1 MANRDTRDRLVRTA
15 FDQFFDRGYN
25 ATGVG
30 EIVAAIGVPKGSF
43 YTYFA
48 SKDALACEVV
58 DTYWAQGAKRLSRLA
73 RAADSPVS
81 GLRAYFHELRDKIV
95 ASDFR
100 RGCLIG
106 NFSAEMADQSETMRA
121 RLAAA
126 FGSWQG
132 AIADLIEQ
140 ARASGEIASGSDPAE
155 LAAILINSFEG
166 AIRRARAD
174 RSRTPFDQFD
184 RVFEALLGLNTDSA
198 RQASH
203 TSVRRPTQP
212 LEAPEEEPQRTATNL
227 PSLKTELS

>member
-15 FDQFFDRGYN
+15 FDMFFDRGYN

-48 SKDALACEVV
+48 SKDALACEVI

-73 RAADSPVS
+73 QAADSPVS
-81 GLRAYFHELRDKIV
+81 CLRTHFRELRDKIV

-121 RLAAA
+121 RLSAA
-126 FGSWQG
+126 FGGWQA
-132 AIADLIEQ
+132 AIADLIER
-140 ARASGEIASGSDPAE
+140 ARAQGEIASVSESAE
-155 LAAILINSFEG
+155 LAAILLNTFEG
-166 AIRRARAD
+166 AILRARAD
-174 RSRTPFDQFD
+174 RSRAPFDQFD
-184 RVFEALLGLNTDSA
+184 KVFETLLGLKAAYAGD
-198 RQASH
+198 
-203 TSVRRPTQP
+203 
-212 LEAPEEEPQRTATNL
+212 APRH
-227 PSLKTELS
+227 